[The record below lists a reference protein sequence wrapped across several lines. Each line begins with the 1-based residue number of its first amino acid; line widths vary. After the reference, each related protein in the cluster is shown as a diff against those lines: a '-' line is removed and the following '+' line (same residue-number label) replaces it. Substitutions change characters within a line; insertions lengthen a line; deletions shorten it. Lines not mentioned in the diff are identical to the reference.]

1 MDVLRT
7 FYNNESQ
14 REAVRV
20 FMIEML
26 KEMAVERAF
35 TGDTVEGI
43 QEANEMVV
51 RMFERL
57 EEQYGK
63 KQEPLITN
71 SK

>member
-1 MDVLRT
+1 
-7 FYNNESQ
+7 
-14 REAVRV
+14 
-20 FMIEML
+20 MIEML